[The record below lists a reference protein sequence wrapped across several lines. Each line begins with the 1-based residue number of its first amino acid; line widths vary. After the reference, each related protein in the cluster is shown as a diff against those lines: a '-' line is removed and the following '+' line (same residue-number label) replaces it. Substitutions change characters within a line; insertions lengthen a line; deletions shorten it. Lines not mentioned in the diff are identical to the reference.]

1 MTFYTWE
8 RILFM
13 ACVWFS
19 GDYQSTNP
27 PSWPT
32 VMGIKHSDERVAFRV
47 IEFWSTSC
55 EEEIEFCSHS
65 TRSTLPGFVDFVA
78 QIRTSYILSFRLLI
92 MAILPRAFSS
102 LLDSSLVRKR
112 MPIRMNEI
120 YPCLLARASTLW
132 PRPLLTHWLR
142 LSYLSSKPISSLLF
156 GISGQQQWWPLGLP
170 SMILI
175 GTVNDHPYSARK
187 VYDCIDAMEDVRPAR
202 HQTKYM

>member
-1 MTFYTWE
+1 MSGSLHYKRLVTSASPYLINILPLYCDKMTFYTWE

-78 QIRTSYILSFRLLI
+78 QIRTGYILSFRLLI

-120 YPCLLARASTLW
+120 YPCLLAIIPFIEAHIKSSVWHQWATAVVAFGSTLDD
-132 PRPLLTHWLR
+132 PDRDGER
-142 LSYLSSKPISSLLF
+142 SSLF
-156 GISGQQQWWPLGLP
+156 R
-170 SMILI
+170 
-175 GTVNDHPYSARK
+175 T
-187 VYDCIDAMEDVRPAR
+187 
-202 HQTKYM
+202 